1 MSTTSASAVKTR
13 WYRLIVGAV
22 CMLFAGI
29 IYAWSVLKA
38 PLAAEFGWDPSQ
50 LALNFTLTMTFW
62 CIGGFISS
70 QLTRRTSPRVTVLA
84 AAVLVLIGFVLCSR
98 MSDSIGMLYLSYSFL
113 AGTGIGMAYNAVISA
128 TNVWFP
134 DKKGTSSGVLMMCFG
149 IGSLILGKVADAMFA
164 TPSFG
169 WRKTY
174 LVLGV
179 VIAVILALCGLVQKL
194 PGSDVVLP
202 KPPVKQVAKEEF
214 EVRDYSAGEMLRRA
228 TFWKF
233 FAYSVFTAA
242 VGNTVISF
250 ARDLSLS
257 VGASAALAV
266 TLAGVLSIFNG
277 LGRILSGIL
286 FDALGRRKAMMIGN
300 IAAILGPALLLVTVK
315 SGNLT
320 LCVVGMGFAGI
331 SYGFAAT
338 TSSVVI
344 GALYGM
350 KHFSTNFSII
360 NLMIIPCSFMA
371 TLSSKLLM
379 STGSYVAPFILL
391 LVLTLAALVL
401 NLSIRKP

>member
-1 MSTTSASAVKTR
+1 MSTTSTSAVNTR

-38 PLAAEFGWDPSQ
+38 PLAAEFGWDASQ

-70 QLTRRTSPRVTVLA
+70 QLTRRTSPRVTVLVA
-84 AAVLVLIGFVLCSR
+84 AILVLVGFVLCSR
-98 MSDSIGMLYLSYSFL
+98 MTGDIGMLYISYSLL

-128 TNVWFP
+128 TNAWFP

-149 IGSLILGKVADAMFA
+149 VGSLILGKVADAMFA
-164 TPSFG
+164 MPSFE

-174 LVLGV
+174 LILGV
-179 VIAVILALCGLVQKL
+179 VIAVVLAICGLFQKA
-194 PGSDVVLP
+194 PGSDIVLP
-202 KPPVKQVAKEEF
+202 KPPVKQAAKEAF
-214 EVRDYSAGEMLRRA
+214 ESRDYTAAEMLRRI

-233 FAYSVFTAA
+233 FVYSVFTAA

-257 VGASAALAV
+257 VGASATLAV

-286 FDALGRRKAMMIGN
+286 FDALGRRKSMIIGN
-300 IAAILGPALLLVTVK
+300 LAAIIGPALLLVAVK
-315 SGNLT
+315 SGSLS

-331 SYGFAAT
+331 SYGFSAT
-338 TSSVVI
+338 TSSTVI

-350 KHFSTNFSII
+350 KYFPTNFSII

-391 LVLTLAALVL
+391 LVLTLVALLL

>member
-1 MSTTSASAVKTR
+1 MSTTDVSAVKTR

-38 PLAAEFGWDPSQ
+38 PLAAEFGWDSSQ

-62 CIGGFISS
+62 CIGGILSS
-70 QLTRRTSPRVTVLA
+70 QLTRRTSPRVTVLLA
-84 AAVLVLIGFVLCSR
+84 SVLVLVGFVLCSR
-98 MSDSIGMLYLSYSFL
+98 MSGSIMILYFAYSCL
-113 AGTGIGMAYNAVISA
+113 AGIGIGMSYNAVISA
-128 TNVWFP
+128 TNAWFP

-164 TPSFG
+164 MPSIG

-174 LVLGV
+174 LILGV
-179 VIAVILALCGLVQKL
+179 LIAVILAVSGLVQKV
-194 PGSDVVLP
+194 PGPDVVLP
-202 KPPVKQVAKEEF
+202 KPPQKQASKEDF
-214 EVRDYSAGEMLRRA
+214 EARDYTTGEMLRRP

-233 FAYSVFTAA
+233 FVYCIFTAA

-257 VGASAALAV
+257 VGASASLAV

-277 LGRILSGIL
+277 LGRIISGIL
-286 FDALGRRKAMMIGN
+286 FDMIGRRKAMLAGN
-300 IAAILGPALLLVTVK
+300 VCAIIGPALLLVAVK
-315 SGNLT
+315 SGSLP
-320 LCVVGMGFAGI
+320 LCIMGMGFAGI

-338 TSSVVI
+338 TSSTVI
-344 GALYGM
+344 SALYGM
-350 KHFSTNFSII
+350 KYYPTNFSII

-379 STGSYVAPFILL
+379 STGSYVVPFML
-391 LVLTLAALVL
+391 LVALTVVALVL
-401 NLSIRKP
+401 NLCIRKP